1 LSAAKASVQQE
12 QQRER
17 EQITLLNSLKPRR
30 DLMCLADVVD
40 VDAQTERG
48 GFPFRPTTVEKGAE
62 RQDNYHLHV
71 ASRPILSPETLVEE
85 PYRPERG
92 RKRQTAEEDEGEA
105 TETEESEDA
114 GMDVD
119 GQSQETEVPHRPIR
133 GIRRGVQPVPTARTL
148 PVARSRLLRTTRS
161 APVGSLQRSVG
172 RLNDGVDE
180 DAMDLEGGLS
190 AWVGRTDF

>member
-1 LSAAKASVQQE
+1 
-12 QQRER
+12 
-17 EQITLLNSLKPRR
+17 
-30 DLMCLADVVD
+30 MCLADVVD
-40 VDAQTERG
+40 VDAPTERE
-48 GFPFRPTTVEKGAE
+48 GFPFRPSTADVCVD

-71 ASRPILSPETLVEE
+71 ASRPILSPKTVDEE

-119 GQSQETEVPHRPIR
+119 GESQETEVPHRPIR
-133 GIRRGVQPVPTARTL
+133 GIRRGGQPVPTARTL
-148 PVARSRLLRTTRS
+148 PVARSRLLRTTQS
-161 APVGSLQRSVG
+161 APVGSLQRSLG
-172 RLNDGVDE
+172 RPVDDGPE
-180 DAMDLEGGLS
+180 TAMDLEGGLS